1 MPVVK
6 EEEVYS
12 YAKRVGKPVV
22 VLLGH
27 SGIGDAM
34 SSAVHKVLNPPEG
47 TEKVDYLA
55 SVLQKVILATEGKLE
70 GFGELPKIGL
80 SLKRTYV
87 GDLTKE
93 TEIHYHF
100 PEEGK
105 VIEEFAKMRREDP
118 ALEMA
123 INYCKKYCRDINKGV
138 LLVKGEPRTRTVA
151 AVKYILHSL
160 ALAVARAAGIGAPYV
175 KNYHGRHLESAR
187 RKLFE
192 PPRG

>member
-22 VLLGH
+22 VFLGY

-34 SSAVHKVLNPPEG
+34 NSAVHKVSNPPEG
-47 TEKVDYLA
+47 MEKTDYLA

-70 GFGELPKIGL
+70 GFRELPKIGL

-87 GDLTKE
+87 GDLARE
-93 TEIHYHF
+93 TQIRYHF

-105 VIEEFAKMRREDP
+105 IIEEFAKMRKEDP
-118 ALEMA
+118 VLEMA
-123 INYCKKYCRDINKGV
+123 INYCKKYCKNVNREV
-138 LLVKGEPRTRTVA
+138 FLVKGDPKTRTVA

-175 KNYHGRHLESAR
+175 KNYHGRHLELAR
-187 RKLFE
+187 RKLLE